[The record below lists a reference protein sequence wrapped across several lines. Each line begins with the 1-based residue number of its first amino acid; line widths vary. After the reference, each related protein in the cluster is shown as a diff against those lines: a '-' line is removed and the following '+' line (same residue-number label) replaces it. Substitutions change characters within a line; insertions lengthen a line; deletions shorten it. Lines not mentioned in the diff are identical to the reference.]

1 MTITISFDQIK
12 TIKLSGLGAAIA
24 LAFPDAQDVQKE
36 GLTGLPYGTVTIDDV
51 AYDWLLKPS
60 HYVFFEAI

>member
-1 MTITISFDQIK
+1 MLKVTFDQIK
-12 TIKLSGLGAAIA
+12 TTKLTGLDAAIS
-24 LAFPDAQDVQKE
+24 LAFPDAQDAQKE

>member
-1 MTITISFDQIK
+1 MLKVTFDQIK
-12 TIKLSGLGAAIA
+12 TIKLAGLDAAIA

-36 GLTGLPYGTVTIDDV
+36 GLTGLPCGTVIIDGI

-60 HYVFFEAI
+60 YYVFFEAV